1 MDLKVFWTD
10 TALEQLEN
18 IFDYYKV
25 NVSINIAKKI
35 IKQIVNKTIQLEKTP
50 RIGQKEPLLE
60 SRKNEYRY
68 LVIDNYKIIY
78 WIDNNF
84 VKIATVFDTRQNP
97 TRLKNEM

>member
-78 WIDNNF
+78 WIDN
-84 VKIATVFDTRQNP
+84 K
-97 TRLKNEM
+97 

>member
-25 NVSINIAKKI
+25 NVSISIARKI
-35 IKQIVNKTIQLEKTP
+35 VKQIVNKTIQLEKTP

-60 SRKNEYRY
+60 SRKIEYNTS
-68 LVIDNYKIIY
+68 LLIITKLFIG
-78 WIDNNF
+78 WI
-84 VKIATVFDTRQNP
+84 IT
-97 TRLKNEM
+97 L